1 MALVTELRRAAPATG
16 PAGAGAGA
24 EEGGGAD
31 APTRGQAGRGAAR
44 RGPGWTTAPARPD
57 AAEAYRVLAPAVLGY
72 LRARRAPDPEDVL
85 GEVFLQVS
93 RDLDRFHGDHDD
105 LRRWVFRIA
114 HNRMTD
120 AFRRR
125 SRRPQIADRAPPTVV
140 APPDPAPVDDELIAA
155 LQQLGEDQREVVVLR
170 FVADLS
176 LEDVAQIT
184 GRNVNAVK
192 AMQHR
197 ALANLRRALAV
208 DAPGLATTGV

>member
-1 MALVTELRRAAPATG
+1 MGVVTELRRAAPAIG
-16 PAGAGAGA
+16 PAGAGAV
-24 EEGGGAD
+24 AD
-31 APTRGQAGRGAAR
+31 APGSVGEDRDR
-44 RGPGWTTAPARPD
+44 RRPGDPRPVRRRPPSFRPD
-57 AAEAYRVLAPAVLGY
+57 AAEAYRALAPVVLGY
-72 LRARRAPDPEDVL
+72 LRARRAPEPEDVL

-93 RDLDRFHGDHDD
+93 RDLDRFHGDEDD

-125 SRRPQIADRAPPTVV
+125 SRRPQIADRAPPALV
-140 APPDPAPVDDELIAA
+140 APPDPVPVDDELIAA
-155 LQQLGEDQREVVVLR
+155 LHQLGEDQREVVVLR

-176 LEDVAQIT
+176 LEDVAEIT

-197 ALANLRRALAV
+197 ALANLRRVLTA